1 MKSPTF
7 TTKRFLALLA
17 SYGAKGPIEHAAP
30 TQHLKEEGSNVTG
43 YEDKAKDRALDRW
56 LDRVVKASGSE
67 PVFLFV
73 VVGLVT
79 WAFLGIPYSHTADWA
94 VIISDVQ
101 AIVSYVFD
109 SLLMRQQL
117 NEYEKMVRVSASL
130 RSRCISN
137 RRMLRELL
145 NDGRRRRC
153 YQEQQQQQQ
162 QSSSICP
169 TTTPSC
175 ESLPRETLVDRIST
189 AASKTVGH
197 LASVCLYWACIAIW
211 LGFGPSE
218 EWSNSWQ
225 LAINSATSA
234 LMVFIFAFLA
244 NVQERHAAH
253 TERCLQAIFEHDSA
267 VERALRAMTGDDV
280 ANETVVVVAPRMS
293 RIQRAILYYA
303 DLVGT
308 LTGVAILTAVMV
320 VWLAIGPVMGFSSNW
335 WLLIGT
341 YAGLVGLNDSFVL
354 RNVQMLFNGYAQDA
368 LDQVDLDDKSILDQL
383 RLPDPTT
390 TNRRVPTE
398 ESISYRISAWMGVV
412 CAHEATVVVGFV
424 FILGLL
430 AGASAMRWSTAGQLL
445 CNIPPSI
452 IETFFMMI
460 LITGHNQAETKRHH
474 RLETF
479 FLRRSMLL
487 SHVRG
492 MKESEEGQSLHVFEP
507 KSEKMV

>member
-1 MKSPTF
+1 MKRTTTATAAAAATF
-7 TTKRFLALLA
+7 STKRLLALLA

-30 TQHLKEEGSNVTG
+30 TQRVKQGCSNITG
-43 YEDKAKDRALDRW
+43 YADKAKDRALDRW

-67 PVFLFV
+67 PVFLFI

-130 RSRCISN
+130 RSRAISN
-137 RRMLRELL
+137 RRMLRELV
-145 NDGRRRRC
+145 NDGRRLC
-153 YQEQQQQQQ
+153 QQQQQ
-162 QSSSICP
+162 QSS
-169 TTTPSC
+169 TTC
-175 ESLPRETLVDRIST
+175 EEALPRETVVDRIST

-197 LASVCLYWACIAIW
+197 LAAVCLYWACIAIW
-211 LGFGPSE
+211 LGFGPWE
-218 EWSNSWQ
+218 DWSNSWQ

-308 LTGVAILTAVMV
+308 LTGIAILTAVMV
-320 VWLAIGPVMGFSSNW
+320 VWLAIGPIMGFSSNW

-354 RNVQMLFNGYAQDA
+354 RNVQMLFNGYAQEA

-383 RLPDPTT
+383 RLSDPAAQTAEQQQQQQQQ
-390 TNRRVPTE
+390 RGSV
-398 ESISYRISAWMGVV
+398 SYRISAWMGVV

-460 LITGHNQAETKRHH
+460 LITGHNQAETKRHQ

-487 SHVRG
+487 SHVQR
-492 MKESEEGQSLHVFEP
+492 LA
-507 KSEKMV
+507 

>member
-1 MKSPTF
+1 MKRTTF
-7 TTKRFLALLA
+7 TAKRFLALLS

-30 TQHLKEEGSNVTG
+30 TQRVKEGYATAANVTG
-43 YEDKAKDRALDRW
+43 YADKAKERALDRW
-56 LDRVVKASGSE
+56 LDRVVRASGSE
-67 PVFLFV
+67 PVFLFI

-130 RSRCISN
+130 RSRAISN

-145 NDGRRRRC
+145 NDARRC
-153 YQEQQQQQQ
+153 QPQQQQQQ
-162 QSSSICP
+162 QPVICP
-169 TTTPSC
+169 TMTSG
-175 ESLPRETLVDRIST
+175 EALPRETLVDRIST

-197 LASVCLYWACIAIW
+197 LSAVCLYWACIAVW

-218 EWSNSWQ
+218 DWSNSWQ

-267 VERALRAMTGDDV
+267 VERALRVMTGDDV
-280 ANETVVVVAPRMS
+280 PNETVVVVAPRMS

-308 LTGVAILTAVMV
+308 LTGIAILTAVMV

-383 RLPDPTT
+383 RLSDPAQSTA
-390 TNRRVPTE
+390 PQC
-398 ESISYRISAWMGVV
+398 ESLSYRISAWMGVV
-412 CAHEATVVVGFV
+412 CAHEATVVVGFI

-460 LITGHNQAETKRHH
+460 LITGHNQAETKRHE
-474 RLETF
+474 RLEMF
-479 FLRRSMLL
+479 FRRRSVLL

-492 MKESEEGQSLHVFEP
+492 LVECDVPGEGDEP
-507 KSEKMV
+507 KSERR

>member
-1 MKSPTF
+1 MKRKAF
-7 TTKRFLALLA
+7 TMKRLLALLS

-30 TQHLKEEGSNVTG
+30 TQHVKDENTASSNVTG
-43 YEDKAKDRALDRW
+43 YADRDKERALDRW

-67 PVFLFV
+67 PVFLFIV
-73 VVGLVT
+73 AGLVV
-79 WAFLGIPYSHTADWA
+79 WAFLGIKYGHTADWA
-94 VIISDVQ
+94 VLISDIQ

-130 RSRCISN
+130 RSRAISN
-137 RRMLRELL
+137 RRMLRALL
-145 NDGRRRRC
+145 NDPRRTR
-153 YQEQQQQQQ
+153 QQHGSAADQQLQRL
-162 QSSSICP
+162 
-169 TTTPSC
+169 TPSC
-175 ESLPRETLVDRIST
+175 ETLPPETLVDRLST
-189 AASKTVGH
+189 AASRVVGH
-197 LASVCLYWACIAIW
+197 LVAVCLYWVCIAVW
-211 LGFGPSE
+211 LGFGPFCD
-218 EWSNSWQ
+218 WSNGWQ

-253 TERCLQAIFEHDSA
+253 VERCLNAIFEHDSA
-267 VERALRAMTGDDV
+267 VERVLRAMTGDDLG
-280 ANETVVVVAPRMS
+280 NETVVVVAPRMS

-308 LTGVAILTAVMV
+308 LTGIAILTVVMI

-354 RNVQMLFNGYAQDA
+354 RNVQMLFHGYAQEA
-368 LDQVDLDDKSILDQL
+368 LDQVDLEDKSILDQL
-383 RLPDPTT
+383 RLPDPAATAIPIPSEPLT
-390 TNRRVPTE
+390 
-398 ESISYRISAWMGVV
+398 YRISAWMGVI
-412 CAHEATVVVGFV
+412 CAHEATVIVGFV

-460 LITGHNQAETKRHH
+460 LITGHNQAETKRHD
-474 RLETF
+474 RLERF
-479 FLRRSMLL
+479 FMRRSVLL
-487 SHVRG
+487 SYC
-492 MKESEEGQSLHVFEP
+492 ESRQLQLEKWYSLSLENN
-507 KSEKMV
+507 